1 MPKSG
6 KSTLCKMLAEKIGLV
21 HLKLPALI
29 QQFMDQDSAQ
39 GEYIRKQLKYEG
51 RQIEDDTLVSLIMKR
66 I

>member
-29 QQFMDQDSAQ
+29 Q
-39 GEYIRKQLKYEG
+39 
-51 RQIEDDTLVSLIMKR
+51 
-66 I
+66 